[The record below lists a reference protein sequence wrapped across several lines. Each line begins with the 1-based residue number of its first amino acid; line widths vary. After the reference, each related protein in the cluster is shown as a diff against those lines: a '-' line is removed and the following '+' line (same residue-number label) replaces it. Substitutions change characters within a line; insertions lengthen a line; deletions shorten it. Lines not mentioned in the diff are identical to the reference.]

1 MLSKVKILGSIVG
14 IAIIGYL
21 QYSLISGSYD
31 AGYTACKEENQKY
44 ILELQSQIKDKE
56 KVFNERVEALSIE
69 LTETRLRHENTIDTI
84 KRTYADE
91 LRKSEQRASVYQRY
105 TTADEAKQR
114 ALIKHTTELD
124 RSLTEGRELVRQ
136 LTETIKLR
144 DAQLRALGKYIE
156 ERHILYE
163 Q

>member
-1 MLSKVKILGSIVG
+1 MLSKVKVLGSIVG
-14 IAIIGYL
+14 IAVIGYL

-31 AGYTACKEENQKY
+31 AGYIACKEKNQKY
-44 ILELQSQIKDKE
+44 ILELQSQIKEKE

-84 KRTYADE
+84 KRTYANE

-105 TTADEAKQR
+105 ATADEAKQR
-114 ALIKHTTELD
+114 TFIKHTTELD
-124 RSLTEGRELVRQ
+124 RSLTEGRELVRE